1 MYGSEF
7 FRRIGGG
14 AKRARDTWRDLEI
27 RTILPTCRVHMGGA
41 LVGREWTFEVE
52 TQVPLEQIKDHCT
65 RNHVQACTAYVYEPS
80 CKGYSHQ
87 PKVFEGRWDGVRI
100 SLIEVSASAA
110 SGGAYRYE

>member
-1 MYGSEF
+1 MRQLPIERSEAAHAYPSTGRF
-7 FRRIGGG
+7 VKIVLV
-14 AKRARDTWRDLEI
+14 DNS
-27 RTILPTCRVHMGGA
+27 MGGA

-52 TQVPLEQIKDHCT
+52 TQVPLEQIKDHCA
-65 RNHVQACTAYVYEPS
+65 RNHVQACTAFVYEPS

-100 SLIEVSASAA
+100 SLIEVSAGAA